1 MKQKYLPF
9 IVLLFS
15 LFITACNQQPATPPP
30 PTEEA
35 AAAEINYVPFSDE
48 TLGLATVYPEDWTA
62 QTVFGGLTI
71 ASSQAVIESESLAN
85 LGEEGFVNFIPG
97 ELGVFNAQ
105 TGQDFR
111 PIDALIILGVYKQL
125 LEREGQ
131 SYQIVEPA
139 HSLDIEAQSAGIMVL
154 HSTEE
159 GESLITILAVII
171 NEDYM
176 ALISAA
182 SLEPSAATM
191 RPIFDQIINGT
202 QVTFPAGLK

>member
-1 MKQKYLPF
+1 MKPKYLPF

-15 LFITACNQQPATPPP
+15 LIIAACNQPPASPV
-30 PTEEA
+30 TEETT
-35 AAAEINYVPFSDE
+35 AAEMNYTPFSDK
-48 TLGLATVYPEDWTA
+48 TLGLATVYPEDWVA

-71 ASSQAVIESESLAN
+71 ASSQAVIDAESLAN

-97 ELGVFNAQ
+97 ELGVFNLQ

-111 PIDALIILGVYKQL
+111 PIDALIALSVYKQL

-139 HSLDIEAQSAGIMVL
+139 HSLDIEAQSAGMMVL
-154 HSTEE
+154 RSTEE
-159 GESLITILAVII
+159 GEPLITILAVII

-191 RPIFDQIINGT
+191 RPIFDRIINST
-202 QVTFPAGLK
+202 QVTFPAGIK

>member
-9 IVLLFS
+9 ILLLLS
-15 LFITACNQQPATPPP
+15 LFITACSQQPATPQP

-35 AAAEINYVPFSDE
+35 VTAEISYVPFSDE

-71 ASSQAVIESESLAN
+71 ASSQAIIESESLAD

-97 ELGVFNAQ
+97 ELAVFNAQ

-139 HSLDIEAQSAGIMVL
+139 HSLDLEAQSSSLMVL

-182 SLEPSAATM
+182 SLEPSAAEM
-191 RPIFDQIINGT
+191 RPVFEQIINNT
-202 QVTFPAGLK
+202 QVSFPAGLK

>member
-1 MKQKYLPF
+1 MKPKHIHLIAF
-9 IVLLFS
+9 LFVLFAA
-15 LFITACNQQPATPPP
+15 ACDRQAATPPP
-30 PTEEA
+30 AT
-35 AAAEINYVPFSDE
+35 AETVPANINYVPFSDE
-48 TLGLATVYPEDWTA
+48 TLGLATVYPEDWVV

-71 ASSQAVIESESLAN
+71 ASSQAVIDAESLAN

-97 ELGVFNAQ
+97 ELGVFNLQ

-111 PIDALIILGVYKQL
+111 PIDALIALGVYKQL

-139 HSLDIEAQSAGIMVL
+139 HSLDIEAQSAGMMVL
-154 HSTEE
+154 RSTEE
-159 GESLITILAVII
+159 GEPLITILAVII

-191 RPIFDQIINGT
+191 RPIFDRIINST